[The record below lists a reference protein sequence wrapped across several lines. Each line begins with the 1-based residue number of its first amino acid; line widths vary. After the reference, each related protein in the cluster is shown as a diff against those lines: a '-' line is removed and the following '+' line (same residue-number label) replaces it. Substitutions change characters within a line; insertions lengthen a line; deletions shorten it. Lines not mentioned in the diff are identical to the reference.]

1 MVVTRRGYLLVSA
14 ERKKKWS
21 LWSAGTPVFEE
32 FWLTCKADAH
42 CTRGWE
48 GGGPDGHTE
57 IFNYFL
63 SCLVG
68 FPCNSV
74 GKETAC
80 HTGDLSLIPGSGRSP
95 GKENGNPLQ
104 YSCLGNPMDRGAWQ
118 AIVHVSHLILLFLE
132 LFHWICLSVLKKKV
146 RIDILASNTFWFY
159 LACCTSLWNSFG
171 FSEEVFLIFL
181 VNLLVTES

>member
-14 ERKKKWS
+14 ERKKKWP

-118 AIVHVSHLILLFLE
+118 AIVHMSHLILLFLE
-132 LFHWICLSVLKKKV
+132 LFHWICLSVKKKKK
-146 RIDILASNTFWFY
+146 W
-159 LACCTSLWNSFG
+159 
-171 FSEEVFLIFL
+171 E
-181 VNLLVTES
+181 